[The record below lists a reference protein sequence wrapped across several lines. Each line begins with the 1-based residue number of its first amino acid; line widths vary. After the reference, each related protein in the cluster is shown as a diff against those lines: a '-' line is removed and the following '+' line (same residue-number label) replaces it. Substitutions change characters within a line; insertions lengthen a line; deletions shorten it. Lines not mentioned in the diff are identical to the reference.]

1 MRTDQAKTIP
11 LDLYLEHQGY
21 KPVKTRMGGRELW
34 YKSPIRSGDSSPS
47 FKVDTIINKWYDHG
61 IGRGGNTLD
70 LAIEICRCSVRDA
83 LRHLEGTGL
92 YSPYG
97 YRQASQPIHLPKLLD
112 QKRTALAKAKEG
124 SASLKLLH
132 EGPVK
137 HPALLQYLDKR
148 KIASKL
154 IEKYLH
160 QIDFTPADQSK
171 KYFAIGWSAGRG
183 YEARNS
189 LFKGFVGVGKDI
201 TYLEAPNSSVCAVFE
216 GFFDFLAYLSF
227 HKHFEPPFSVIVLN
241 SGALKARAVAQI
253 LEGKYDDVRLFLDN
267 DQAGDA
273 GTTYFQEL
281 LGRISVLDCR
291 NQYCEFKDF
300 NEMTMSDTPGFSFSS

>member
-1 MRTDQAKTIP
+1 MRADQAKTIP

-21 KPVKTRMGGRELW
+21 KPAKTRMGGRELW

-70 LAIEICRCSVRDA
+70 LAIELCCSSVRDA
-83 LRHLEGTGL
+83 LRHLERTGL

-97 YRQASQPIHLPKLLD
+97 YRQSSQPTHLPELLD
-112 QKRTALAKAKEG
+112 QRRFAIEKEKDGGTAM
-124 SASLKLLH
+124 KLLH
-132 EGPVK
+132 KGPVK

-148 KIASKL
+148 KIASTL
-154 IEKYLH
+154 VEKYLH
-160 QIDFTPADQSK
+160 QIHFTPPDQSK
-171 KYFAIGWSAGRG
+171 KYFAIGWPAGSG

-201 TYLEAPNSSVCAVFE
+201 TYLEARDSSVCAVFE

-227 HKHFEPPFSVIVLN
+227 HNHSELPFSVVVLN

-253 LEGKYDDVRLFLDN
+253 LEGKYDGVRLFLDN
-267 DQAGDA
+267 DQVGDA

-281 LGRISVLDCR
+281 LGTISVDDCR
-291 NQYCEFKDF
+291 DQYRGFKDF
-300 NEMTMSDTPGFSFSS
+300 NEMTMSDSPGFSFSS